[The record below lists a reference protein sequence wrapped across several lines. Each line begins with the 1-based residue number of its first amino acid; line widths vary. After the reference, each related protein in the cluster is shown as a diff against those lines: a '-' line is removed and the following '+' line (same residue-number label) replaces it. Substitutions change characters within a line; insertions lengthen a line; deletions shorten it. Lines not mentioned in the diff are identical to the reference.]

1 MSLCCSGFAVGL
13 VLAAAIHCPVGVAR
27 FWLRV
32 DLSSFQ
38 LIVPMKDEL
47 DGTTVECV
55 YEDLLTNEESVIGQ
69 IHLTLTTGM
78 YNMDTYM
85 ILHELL

>member
-1 MSLCCSGFAVGL
+1 MEGDNYTS
-13 VLAAAIHCPVGVAR
+13 
-27 FWLRV
+27 
-32 DLSSFQ
+32 Q

-78 YNMDTYM
+78 YNMDAY
-85 ILHELL
+85 INDVNYPLAY